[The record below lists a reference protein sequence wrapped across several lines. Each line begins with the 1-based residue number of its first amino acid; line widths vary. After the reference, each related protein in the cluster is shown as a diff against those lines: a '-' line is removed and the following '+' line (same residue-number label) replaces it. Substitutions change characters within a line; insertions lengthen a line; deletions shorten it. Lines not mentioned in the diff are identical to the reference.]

1 MVMDSAL
8 IPFMTSS
15 IALTTAQPETQQG
28 PRRSVRADSTDQRAS
43 IYTRLP
49 KRSRCHR
56 VDQREHKTLQRKKA
70 EQTRDSFK
78 CQRRS

>member
-1 MVMDSAL
+1 MATDNVL
-8 IPFMTSS
+8 IPFMTNS
-15 IALTTAQPETQQG
+15 IALTTAKPETQQG
-28 PRRSVRADSTDQRAS
+28 PGRRVRADSTDQRAS

-49 KRSRCHR
+49 KRSRSHR
-56 VDQREHKTLQRKKA
+56 VDQREHGTLQRKKA